1 MEWKARN
8 GKAENVPQKKE
19 TPYNKI
25 IIKRVSSFRGRFS
38 AFPFFRIQQN
48 IFLLL
53 QSMEA

>member
-38 AFPFFRIQQN
+38 AFPFFRIQRN